1 MPKLKLLI
9 LDAGVVI
16 YLHELGLWSKVVASC
31 DLYLSRIVAE
41 KEVLFQKSE
50 RDEYGYD
57 IDLSPMITAGATTV
71 FDVSVS
77 DLKTFRNQFDL
88 LYLGDL
94 DDGEAES
101 LAYLVRQSPDFL
113 ISSGD
118 AIVYRVL
125 GNLNRGEQGIADVV
139 GHLDDHPDRIR
150 HAGLLHSL
158 HHVRSIMVQQMTAEL
173 FGLLGNAFGHRGRS
187 PKLNPARKCGRG
199 IILQINGQFIQPRRQ
214 IPMDMS

>member
-16 YLHELGLWSKVVASC
+16 YLHEIGLWQQVVGNC

-57 IDLSPMITAGATTV
+57 INLSPMIKSGAITV

-77 DLKTFRNQFDL
+77 ELKSFRNQFDL

-94 DDGEAES
+94 DDGESES
-101 LAYLVRQSPDFL
+101 LAYLVKQSPDFL

-125 GNLNRGEQGIADVV
+125 GNLNRVEQGI
-139 GHLDDHPDRIR
+139 
-150 HAGLLHSL
+150 SL
-158 HHVRSIMVQQMTAEL
+158 EE
-173 FGLLGNAFGHRGRS
+173 
-187 PKLNPARKCGRG
+187 
-199 IILQINGQFIQPRRQ
+199 ILQKLGIGRTVQNPYTKRFREQYTKQGQH
-214 IPMDMS
+214 DMIRGLGKKR

>member
-16 YLHELGLWSKVVASC
+16 YLHELGLWSKIVASC

-50 RDEYGYD
+50 QDEYGYD
-57 IDLSPMITAGATTV
+57 IDLSAMITAGAITV

-77 DLKTFRNQFDL
+77 DLKTFRDQFDL

-101 LAYLVRQSPDFL
+101 LAYLVRQSPEFL

-125 GNLNRGEQGIADVV
+125 GNLNRGEQGIS
-139 GHLDDHPDRIR
+139 LEEILQKL
-150 HAGLLHSL
+150 GLG
-158 HHVRSIMVQQMTAEL
+158 RSVLNPYTKRFREQYTRQGQQDMV
-173 FGLLGNAFGHRGRS
+173 RGRG
-187 PKLNPARKCGRG
+187 KKR
-199 IILQINGQFIQPRRQ
+199 
-214 IPMDMS
+214 

>member
-16 YLHELGLWSKVVASC
+16 YLHEIGLWHQVMANC

-57 IDLSPMITAGATTV
+57 IDLSPLIKSGAITV

-88 LYLGDL
+88 LYLGPRRRRIRVAGL
-94 DDGEAES
+94 SGEAV
-101 LAYLVRQSPDFL
+101 ARIPDF
-113 ISSGD
+113 
-118 AIVYRVL
+118 VRRRNRVP
-125 GNLNRGEQGIADVV
+125 R
-139 GHLDDHPDRIR
+139 
-150 HAGLLHSL
+150 AGKP
-158 HHVRSIMVQQMTAEL
+158 E
-173 FGLLGNAFGHRGRS
+173 
-187 PKLNPARKCGRG
+187 PW
-199 IILQINGQFIQPRRQ
+199 
-214 IPMDMS
+214 

>member
-50 RDEYGYD
+50 QDEYGYD
-57 IDLSPMITAGATTV
+57 IDLSAMITSGAITV

-77 DLKTFRNQFDL
+77 DLKTFRDQFDL

-101 LAYLVRQSPDFL
+101 LAYLVRQSPEFL

-125 GNLNRGEQGIADVV
+125 GNLNRGEQGIS
-139 GHLDDHPDRIR
+139 LEEILQNL
-150 HAGLLHSL
+150 GLG
-158 HHVRSIMVQQMTAEL
+158 RSVNNQYTKRFREQYTRQGQQDMV
-173 FGLLGNAFGHRGRS
+173 RGRG
-187 PKLNPARKCGRG
+187 KK
-199 IILQINGQFIQPRRQ
+199 Q
-214 IPMDMS
+214 

>member
-16 YLHELGLWSKVVASC
+16 YLHELGLWSKIVASC

-50 RDEYGYD
+50 QDEYGYD
-57 IDLSPMITAGATTV
+57 IDLSAMITTGAITV

-77 DLKTFRNQFDL
+77 DLKTFRDQFDL

-101 LAYLVRQSPDFL
+101 LAYLVRQSPEFL

-125 GNLNRGEQGIADVV
+125 GNLNRGEQGNSLEEI
-139 GHLDDHPDRIR
+139 LQKL
-150 HAGLLHSL
+150 GLG
-158 HHVRSIMVQQMTAEL
+158 RSVQNQYTKRFREQYTRQGQQDMV
-173 FGLLGNAFGHRGRS
+173 RGRG
-187 PKLNPARKCGRG
+187 KK
-199 IILQINGQFIQPRRQ
+199 Q
-214 IPMDMS
+214 

>member
-1 MPKLKLLI
+1 M
-9 LDAGVVI
+9 
-16 YLHELGLWSKVVASC
+16 WSFARKWTATVVAGC
-31 DLYLSRIVAE
+31 DLYLSRIVAD

-57 IDLSPMITAGATTV
+57 IDLSPLIKSGAITV

-94 DDGEAES
+94 DDGESES
-101 LAYLVRQSPDFL
+101 LAYLVKQSPDFL

-125 GNLNRGEQGIADVV
+125 GNLNRGEQGI
-139 GHLDDHPDRIR
+139 
-150 HAGLLHSL
+150 SL
-158 HHVRSIMVQQMTAEL
+158 EE
-173 FGLLGNAFGHRGRS
+173 
-187 PKLNPARKCGRG
+187 
-199 IILQINGQFIQPRRQ
+199 ILQKLGLGDYGTLIDRAILGLVISP
-214 IPMDMS
+214 

>member
-1 MPKLKLLI
+1 MPKLKLLL

-16 YLHELGLWSKVVASC
+16 YLHEIGLWQQVVANC

-50 RDEYGYD
+50 RDEYNYD
-57 IDLSPMITAGATTV
+57 IDLSPLIKSGAITI

-77 DLKTFRNQFDL
+77 DLKAFRNQFDL

-94 DDGEAES
+94 DDGESES
-101 LAYLVRQSPDFL
+101 LAYLVKQSPDFL

-125 GNLNRGEQGIADVV
+125 GNLNRGEQGIS
-139 GHLDDHPDRIR
+139 LEEILQKL
-150 HAGLLHSL
+150 GLGRA
-158 HHVRSIMVQQMTAEL
+158 VTNAYTKRFREQYTKQGQQDMI
-173 FGLLGNAFGHRGRS
+173 RGR
-187 PKLNPARKCGRG
+187 GRM
-199 IILQINGQFIQPRRQ
+199 R
-214 IPMDMS
+214 